1 MNKLIFASSNNNK
14 ILEVSSH
21 LNNIQLL
28 SLADIGY
35 SDSIVESGLTIEEN
49 AFIKANTIYSKYQI
63 PCISDD
69 TGLEVDALD
78 GRPGVLSARY
88 AGQPSNSQNN
98 IQKLLKDMQGFENR
112 SARFRTI
119 ICLINQD
126 DKLFF
131 EGVVNGC
138 ITHSI
143 FGDQGFGYDPIFIPD
158 GHKKTFAQISL
169 NAKNQISHRS
179 QAINQ
184 LVKYLNML

>member
-179 QAINQ
+179 QAVNK
-184 LVKYLNML
+184 LVKYLSSV